1 MPNEITVNGIQI
13 ESLDEIIARLKEGFY
28 KIYGDGVTFESDSPD
43 GQLINIFAQEK
54 RDILEAAVN
63 IYNSFDPDQAIGNTL
78 NERCAL
84 NGVIRK
90 SASYTIIP
98 IVITVKPNIVAN
110 LVGLDNAEQESKAF
124 TVSDTIGN
132 AFYLIES
139 QVLTTSAVEKSWTL
153 SFRAQKLGQVDVAIN
168 TVKNINSPVVGVK
181 SVNNPY
187 TEIIIGENEESDEE
201 LRTRRAKA
209 VGYTIAGAREVM
221 QASLRDLVDVREVQI
236 FPNISNTTD
245 ADGIPGHSIWVV
257 IDGGDDEKIAACIFL
272 RLNEGCGMKGS
283 EVVEVETIYGN
294 KQEIRFDRP
303 IDEDLYIRF
312 EVERE
317 NTSYSYDPDKLIS
330 DFVEKY
336 KLGINEIATVTDVNY
351 YLKESDSN
359 LIFYNIQLS
368 KDGENWSDSYQA
380 TSTKQERFVINGGTD
395 NNYLSITQP
404 AWLHFSYSVNTAHT
418 FDINTIISTLIENLA
433 INKGETLKVSDISSE
448 LTTIDSQLT
457 YSNIEISTDG
467 YVWVNT
473 EIAAQS
479 NQHRIVLDP
488 ERTTA
493 TEIL

>member
-13 ESLDEIIARLKEGFY
+13 ESIDEIITRLKQGFY
-28 KIYGDGVTFESDSPD
+28 NIYGDGVTFESDSPD

-78 NERCAL
+78 NQRCAL
-84 NGVIRK
+84 NGVVRK

-98 IVITVKPNIVAN
+98 IVITVKPNIIAN
-110 LVGLDNAEQESKAF
+110 LVGLNDVEEESKAF

-139 QVLTTSAVEKSWTL
+139 QVLTTSAEEKSWTL
-153 SFRAQKLGQVDVAIN
+153 SFRAQRLGQVDVAIN
-168 TVKNINSPVVGVK
+168 TVKNINSPVGGIK

-187 TEIIIGENEESDEE
+187 TEIIIGENEETDEE

-221 QASLRDLVDVREVQI
+221 QASLRDLEDVREVQI
-236 FPNISNTTD
+236 FPNITNQTD
-245 ADGIPGHSIWVV
+245 SDGIPGHSIWVV
-257 IDGGDDEKIAACIFL
+257 IDGGDADKIAACIFL

-283 EVVEVETIYGN
+283 EVIEVETIYGN

-303 IDEDLYIRF
+303 INEDLYIRF

-317 NTSYSYDPDKLIS
+317 NTSYSYDPDKLIT

-351 YLKESDSN
+351 YLKECDSN

-368 KDGENWSDSYQA
+368 KDGETWSDSYQA
-380 TSTKQERFVINGGTD
+380 TTTKQERFIINGGLD
-395 NNYLSITQP
+395 NNFLTITQP
-404 AWLHFSYSVNTAHT
+404 TWLHFSYSVNTAHT
-418 FDINTIISTLIENLA
+418 YDINDIIADLIENLA
-433 INKGETLKVSDISSE
+433 INKGETLKVSDIQAE
-448 LTTIDSQLT
+448 LENIDNQLT
-457 YSNIEISTDG
+457 YSLIEISTDNQ
-467 YVWVNT
+467 VWVNT
-473 EIAAQS
+473 EISTQS
-479 NQHRIVLDP
+479 KQHRIVLSAN
-488 ERTTA
+488 RTTA
-493 TEIL
+493 VEI

>member
-13 ESLDEIIARLKEGFY
+13 ESLDEIITRLKQGFY
-28 KIYGDGVTFESDSPD
+28 NIYGDGVTFESDSPD

-54 RDILEAAVN
+54 RDILETAVN

-78 NERCAL
+78 NQRCAL
-84 NGVIRK
+84 NGVVRK

-98 IVITVKPNIVAN
+98 IVITLKPNTVAN
-110 LVGLDNAEQESKAF
+110 LIGLNDTEQESKAF
-124 TVSDTIGN
+124 TVSDTTGN

-139 QVLTTSAVEKSWTL
+139 QTLVTNVEEKSWTL
-153 SFRAQKLGQVDVAIN
+153 SFRAQRLGKIDVAIN
-168 TVKNINSPVVGVK
+168 TVKNINSPVVGIK

-187 TEIIIGENEESDEE
+187 TEIIIGENEETDEE

-221 QASLRDLVDVREVQI
+221 QASLRDLENVREVQI
-236 FPNISNTTD
+236 FPNISNQTD
-245 ADGIPGHSIWVV
+245 SDGIPGHSIWVV

-283 EVVEVETIYGN
+283 EIVEVETVYGN

-303 IDEDLYIRF
+303 INEDLYIRF

-351 YLKESDSN
+351 YLKECDSN
-359 LIFYNIQLS
+359 LIFFNIQLS

-380 TSTKQERFVINGGTD
+380 TTTKQERFVINGGL
-395 NNYLSITQP
+395 NNNFLTITQP
-404 AWLHFSYSVNTAHT
+404 TWLHFSYSVNASHT
-418 FDINTIISTLIENLA
+418 YNINTIITNLIENLV
-433 INKGETLKVSDISSE
+433 INKGETLKVSDIKAK
-448 LTTIDSQLT
+448 LTNIDNQLT
-457 YSNIEISTDG
+457 YSLIEISTDNQ
-467 YVWVNT
+467 VWVST
-473 EIAAQS
+473 EISAQS
-479 NQHRIVLDP
+479 NQHRIVLSAD
-488 ERTTA
+488 RITA
-493 TEIL
+493 VEV